1 MARSTGIARAEV
13 AEAEPARGKRQNF
26 PLKGC
31 TNAANQSGNALISI
45 KHSTNVENQWPTL

>member
-31 TNAANQSGNALISI
+31 TNAANQSG
-45 KHSTNVENQWPTL
+45 